1 MIARLTGELV
11 GRNPEQLVVDVGGV
25 GYAVT
30 VPTTTLER
38 LPPLGGRVTLHI
50 HTHMH
55 DRGIE
60 LYGFHN
66 EDDRAVF
73 RLLLTVSSVG
83 PRLAVAVLSA
93 MDGPRLARAIRDED
107 LAALTKIV
115 GVGKKTA
122 QRLAMEL
129 RDSLASFLVVAG
141 GEGQDDGG
149 QDAESGGGGQEPV
162 SGLVASVESALRNL
176 GYKGRDVDLVLPA
189 IRKEA
194 RTGSGFDQLLRS
206 ALKFLSPGG

>member
-11 GRNPEQLVVDVGGV
+11 SRDPEQLVVDVGGV

-38 LPPLGGRVTLHI
+38 LPALGGQVTLHI

-60 LYGFHN
+60 LYGFHS
-66 EDDRAVF
+66 EGDRAVF

-93 MDGPRLARAIRDED
+93 MDGPRLARAVRDED
-107 LAALTKIV
+107 LVALNKIS

-122 QRLAMEL
+122 QRIAMEL
-129 RDSLASFLVVAG
+129 RDRLASFLVAA
-141 GEGQDDGG
+141 DGVG
-149 QDAESGGGGQEPV
+149 QDAGPQGAQPGGAGQEPV
-162 SGLVASVESALRNL
+162 SGLVASVASALRNL
-176 GYKGRDVDLVLPA
+176 GYKSRDVDLVLPA

-194 RTGSGFDQLLRS
+194 RTGAGFDLLLRS
-206 ALKFLSPGG
+206 ALKFFSPNG